1 MDNEEDRGRLNMEK
15 IKILAILPSSQE
27 MQGDLFQ
34 AKLYSSDREGQDWL
48 YSGLEGHL
56 ILLIDSSAKTKYLC
70 LYDPITYQKLFQYEL
85 YKNFEKSLT
94 TLANDFICF
103 EIESGFIGFQFEKE
117 EETQNFVNLINKI
130 MPMKCVKMTNEDHKL
145 QKEKIQ
151 SYSKILKETLSEGE
165 TKYDEKYAEDGTQI
179 SKHRNFKV
187 LNNISYD
194 NTKKHFKFGK
204 ISDELKEMFLS
215 FGIKKKD
222 LENDLD
228 FAFTLFKK
236 VIVGLGSEN
245 KLKNSALDS
254 IAHTF
259 LPPSERE
266 KMRKQEEAAEL
277 KLNTKKLQR
286 IQTKKSGPVSKPAAK
301 KPTTNVKTNANT
313 KASIKP
319 VPKTNTKQKPPAKGK
334 AGAPPPPPPPVP
346 TAPTAPAAP
355 KTVPQAAATTG
366 EKTKPKEPE
375 LSREAQLKNVVLKKV
390 VVKKEENKDKNI
402 GGEGKN
408 FLQNALSTAIRNRR
422 QNLHMHDDDNDDD
435 DDDDWD

>member
-130 MPMKCVKMTNEDHKL
+130 MPMKCVKMTKEDHKL

-194 NTKKHFKFGK
+194 NTKK
-204 ISDELKEMFLS
+204 LLLS
-215 FGIKKKD
+215 PY
-222 LENDLD
+222 
-228 FAFTLFKK
+228 
-236 VIVGLGSEN
+236 S
-245 KLKNSALDS
+245 
-254 IAHTF
+254 
-259 LPPSERE
+259 
-266 KMRKQEEAAEL
+266 
-277 KLNTKKLQR
+277 KKL
-286 IQTKKSGPVSKPAAK
+286 
-301 KPTTNVKTNANT
+301 
-313 KASIKP
+313 
-319 VPKTNTKQKPPAKGK
+319 
-334 AGAPPPPPPPVP
+334 
-346 TAPTAPAAP
+346 
-355 KTVPQAAATTG
+355 
-366 EKTKPKEPE
+366 
-375 LSREAQLKNVVLKKV
+375 
-390 VVKKEENKDKNI
+390 
-402 GGEGKN
+402 
-408 FLQNALSTAIRNRR
+408 
-422 QNLHMHDDDNDDD
+422 
-435 DDDDWD
+435 